1 MKTEI
6 TIKYNNGDEAIYTT
20 KPVDY
25 AKWEKETGKTISQ
38 LTAPGIWDIMFL
50 AYSAMKRESAGK
62 PVKSLDVWMET
73 VSEFEVGADSPK
85 AIQSEA

>member
-6 TIKYNNGDEAIYTT
+6 TIKYNNGDEALYIT
-20 KPVDY
+20 KPSDY
-25 AKWEKETGKTISQ
+25 AKWEKETGKTVSQ
-38 LTAPGIWDIMFL
+38 LTTPGIWDIMFL

-62 PVKSLDVWMET
+62 PIKSLDVWMET
-73 VSEFEVGADSPK
+73 VADFEIGADSPK

>member
-62 PVKSLDVWMET
+62 PVKSLDVWMES

>member
-6 TIKYNNGDEAIYTT
+6 TIKYNNGDEALYTT

-25 AKWEKETGKTISQ
+25 AKWEKETGKTVSQ
-38 LTAPGIWDIMFL
+38 LTTPGIWDIMFL
-50 AYSAMKRESAGK
+50 AYTAMKRELAGK
-62 PVKSLDVWMET
+62 PVKSFDVWMDT
-73 VSEFEVGADSPK
+73 VSDFEVGADNPK